1 MFHIVLVTVAF
12 YIKTQSSIVLR
23 KYIYSITALMISAE
37 NTFSNRTGVVAQ
49 LAERLLPIPE
59 VRKLNAVIGKVL

>member
-1 MFHIVLVTVAF
+1 
-12 YIKTQSSIVLR
+12 
-23 KYIYSITALMISAE
+23 MISAE